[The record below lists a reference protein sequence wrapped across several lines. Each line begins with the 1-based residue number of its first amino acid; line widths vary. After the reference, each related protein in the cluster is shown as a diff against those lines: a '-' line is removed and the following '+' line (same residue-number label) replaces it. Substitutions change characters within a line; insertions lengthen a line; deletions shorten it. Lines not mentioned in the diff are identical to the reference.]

1 MLVRP
6 ARPGEAEILRT
17 LEVAA
22 GGLFHDIGMTVV
34 AEDEPPTIGELEL
47 AIAEGR
53 IWIAEIVE
61 DEPAGYALGVV
72 VDGHPHLEQV
82 SVDPAQQR
90 RGVGRALVNVVADWA
105 VAQGASVL
113 TLTTFRDVAW
123 NAPLYERLS
132 FVVVPDEQLSPGLR
146 SVRDREIAAGLDDA
160 GPRVAMQ
167 RQL

>member
-22 GGLFHDIGMTVV
+22 GSLFHDVGMTVV
-34 AEDEPPTIGELEL
+34 AEDEPPSIGELEL

-53 IWIAEIVE
+53 IWIAEVVE
-61 DEPAGYALGVV
+61 DEPAGYAHGVF

-82 SVDPAQQR
+82 SVDPALQR

-105 VAQGASVL
+105 RDQGATVL

-123 NAPLYERLS
+123 NAPLYERLA
-132 FVVVPDEQLSPGLR
+132 FVEIEPVDLSPGLR
-146 SVRDREIAAGLDDA
+146 AVRDHEIDVGLDDA
-160 GPRVAMQ
+160 GPRIAMQ
-167 RQL
+167 RTL